1 MTEVFCTAI
10 ALLLTSGI
18 AFSSAFASGTE
29 SATHEMVEAT
39 HEMAEHTTGDMAKE
53 AATEVVDATKEKA
66 IDMAKEQANTAV
78 DSALGQV
85 DETLKPAEQ
94 ATEAVKEAT
103 H

>member
-1 MTEVFCTAI
+1 MNNNRNMTKVFCTAI

-29 SATHEMVEAT
+29 SATHEM
-39 HEMAEHTTGDMAKE
+39 AEHTTGDMAKE
-53 AATEVVDATKEKA
+53 AATEVVDATKEKT

-85 DETLKPAEQ
+85 DETLKPAEH
-94 ATEAVKEAT
+94 ATEAVKEVT